1 MNDSEYARDDFDEFD
16 DDEYCDWGDYMT
28 DEMKEMLDA
37 FGIEIKGDLNASDE
51 EITKAL
57 NDAMKSIDYKSVAC
71 STNIE
76 PFTVEQLEKL
86 IDWFDGFQYK
96 YRYTSND
103 FTGFIRSIT

>member
-1 MNDSEYARDDFDEFD
+1 MNDSEYARDGFDEFD
-16 DDEYCDWGDYMT
+16 DDEYCDWGDGMT
-28 DEMKEMLDA
+28 DEMRNMLDA
-37 FGIEIKGDLNASDE
+37 FGVEIKGDLNASDE

-57 NDAMKSIDYKSVAC
+57 NDAIKSINYKSVAC

>member
-1 MNDSEYARDDFDEFD
+1 
-16 DDEYCDWGDYMT
+16 MT
-28 DEMKEMLDA
+28 DEMRNMLDA

-57 NDAMKSIDYKSVAC
+57 NDAMKAIDYKSVAC

-86 IDWFDGFQYK
+86 IDRLDKYQYEP
-96 YRYTSND
+96 RYTSNNY
-103 FTGFIRSIT
+103 TGFIRVIT

>member
-1 MNDSEYARDDFDEFD
+1 
-16 DDEYCDWGDYMT
+16 MT
-28 DEMKEMLDA
+28 NEMQNMLDA

-57 NDAMKSIDYKSVAC
+57 NDAMTAIYKPVAC

-76 PFTVEQLEKL
+76 PFTVEQLEEL
-86 IDWFDGFQYK
+86 MDWLDEFQYE
-96 YRYTSND
+96 YRYTTNN